1 MIWLRGSCEGSLPGA
16 VSPVRQHK
24 KNIYVTNHAVAAEVL
39 RAVLVTRPPRRQHE
53 KDIHVANH
61 AVPAAKV
68 RRTRRQRG
76 NADEQVVDVPLVV
89 RRTDLGPEAE
99 AELVME
105 GVAG

>member
-1 MIWLRGSCEGSLPGA
+1 MKNLRPMKAGVVWLSGSCQGSLPGA

-39 RAVLVTRPPRRQHE
+39 RTH
-53 KDIHVANH
+53 
-61 AVPAAKV
+61 
-68 RRTRRQRG
+68 RQRG

-89 RRTDLGPEAE
+89 RRTDLRPEAE
-99 AELVME
+99 AELVMQ